1 MTKALKELWDEC
13 VEIIRDN
20 ISPKHNH
27 KGFRKGSP
35 AKLYYLSDSGH

>member
-20 ISPKHNH
+20 ISPKQ
-27 KGFRKGSP
+27 FDTWF
-35 AKLYYLSDSGH
+35 A